1 MITEM
6 DHFSKEVCVSIGSY
20 VYRLIDPRNGLTF
33 YVGKGRGN
41 RVFAHVNEALSSVD
55 GETFDWPKNS
65 DDSFKIQTIK
75 EIHNAGLQVIYVI
88 QRWGLDDDTAFQVEG
103 ALIDAYFGL
112 TNKVSGHN
120 EKNGACSAEWLEAYC
135 KKETYVDSP
144 ANPAY
149 IIVKIHWG
157 TVEQAAGHDKA
168 ERIYNAC
175 RGSWGISA
183 DEAKAITRPYVL
195 CAIDGVVQEVYHVE
209 KWSPVNGIQKK
220 PKFIFTGSVAEENVR
235 KIFKDK
241 KLPDRYCKK
250 GSQSSF
256 LLGRCE

>member
-6 DHFSKEVCVSIGSY
+6 DHFSKEVCAAIGSY

-55 GETFDWPKNS
+55 GETFDWAKNS
-65 DDSFKIQTIK
+65 DDSYKIQTIK
-75 EIHNAGLQVIYVI
+75 DIHNAGLEVIYVI

-112 TNKVSGHN
+112 TNKIGGHN
-120 EKNGACSAEWLEAYC
+120 GENGACNAEWLEAKF

-144 ANPAY
+144 INPGY

-157 TVEQAAGHDKA
+157 TVEKAAGHDKA
-168 ERIYNAC
+168 ERMYNAC
-175 RGSWGISA
+175 RGSWGISGA
-183 DEAKAITRPYVL
+183 EAKNVSRPYVL
-195 CAIDGVVQEVYHVE
+195 CAIDGVVEEVYHVQ
-209 KWSPVNGIQKK
+209 KWSPANGIQKK
-220 PKFIFTGSVAEENVR
+220 PKFVFTGSVAEDNVR
-235 KIFKDK
+235 NIFIDK

-250 GSQSSF
+250 GSQASF
-256 LLGRCE
+256 LLGRSD